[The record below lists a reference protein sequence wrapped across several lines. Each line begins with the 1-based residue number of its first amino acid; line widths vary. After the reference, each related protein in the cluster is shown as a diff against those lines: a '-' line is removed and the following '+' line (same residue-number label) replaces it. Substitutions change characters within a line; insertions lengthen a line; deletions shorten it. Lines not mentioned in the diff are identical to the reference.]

1 LDKNGYC
8 KILGDGTAEIKGK
21 GRFYVFKK
29 DAQSALVKKEEYLWK
44 ANVEVS
50 FDINVDSIQSSDKRF
65 INLGGC
71 TNHFIDVDNNSN
83 GRNYSVVGRYD
94 GDWVGLKETVHCS
107 YDEYI
112 KKSQMFVMRAY
123 FQGFDALYFYHIPK

>member
-71 TNHFIDVDNNSN
+71 TNRFIDIDNNSN
-83 GRNYSVVGRYD
+83 GRNNSVVGRYD
-94 GDWVGLKETVHCS
+94 GDCVGFKKETIRGS

-112 KKSQMFVMRAY
+112 KKKPNARDEGLFPR
-123 FQGFDALYFYHIPK
+123 F